1 MGVSSST
8 GILLRLA
15 NVDTCHMLGR
25 TQRHH
30 SSWLANSNLSLV
42 FLKQVIVPLNDHH
55 KSLRRLLGVHSW
67 LLLLSNILSREAWSL
82 IYTRLH
88 WLRQTLRLLGIT
100 SLLPCNLLETIKI
113 VEDRSHPI
121 FWGLD
126 RKHFYFVS
134 AWFYLYFNMNSLRLV
149 EFSWWSKLCQL
160 ISSAI
165 LFPWDL

>member
-8 GILLRLA
+8 GILLRLE

-67 LLLLSNILSREAWSL
+67 LLLLSNILSREA
-82 IYTRLH
+82 
-88 WLRQTLRLLGIT
+88 
-100 SLLPCNLLETIKI
+100 
-113 VEDRSHPI
+113 
-121 FWGLD
+121 
-126 RKHFYFVS
+126 
-134 AWFYLYFNMNSLRLV
+134 
-149 EFSWWSKLCQL
+149 
-160 ISSAI
+160 
-165 LFPWDL
+165 